1 MQAKRFFALFIVLLM
16 ALSIVVF
23 FYHLDRTSRESGVRE
38 FYVGVTF
45 SSNTTAEARLLIDRV
60 KNYTNLLIVQS
71 GPVSK
76 NEPILN
82 EICDYA
88 ANAGL
93 NIIVYFG
100 SLDRPWQPTW
110 IDTAR
115 QRWGNQFLGV
125 YFFDEPAGI
134 ILDYEFP
141 SGGPLDPYYE
151 AFLLNS
157 PKNYEGMADFFV
169 NGWQAMPEM
178 HTIKSGPIP
187 PVTFTSDYV
196 LYWFDYLAGYDVMLA
211 QFGWNHSRV
220 QDIALV
226 RGAANVQNKSWGV
239 IITWTF
245 DDPPYLEGGNELY
258 QDMLMA
264 YENGAEYIAV
274 FNYPKINDYGILKQ
288 EHFEA
293 LERFWHEI
301 QTNSHC
307 NPNSAHTVL
316 VLPKNYGWGM
326 RNPNDT
332 IWGLWGA
339 DENSLQIWNVSRT
352 LLTRYAPYIDIV
364 YEDAR
369 FSLKDKYSKIYY
381 WNSTL

>member
-1 MQAKRFFALFIVLLM
+1 MRAKQLFVLLIVLLIT
-16 ALSIVVF
+16 LSLGVF
-23 FYHLDRTSRESGVRE
+23 FGLPDRTSRESGVRE
-38 FYVGVTF
+38 LYVGVTF
-45 SSNTTAEARLLIDRV
+45 SSNTTAEARLLVDRV
-60 KNYTNLLIVQS
+60 KHYTNLLIVQS

-76 NEPILN
+76 NETALN
-82 EICDYA
+82 EICNYA
-88 ANAGL
+88 VNAGL
-93 NIIVYFG
+93 NIIVYIG
-100 SLDRPWQPTW
+100 SLDRPWHLSW

-115 QRWGNQFLGV
+115 QRLGNQFLGI
-125 YFFDEPAGI
+125 YFFDEPAGSL
-134 ILDYEFP
+134 LDHEFP
-141 SGGPLDPYYE
+141 SGGPRDQQYE
-151 AFLLNS
+151 AFLLN
-157 PKNYEGMADFFV
+157 PPENYEEMANFFI
-169 NGWQAMPEM
+169 NSWQTMPGL
-178 HTIKSGPIP
+178 HTVKTRPVP
-187 PVTFTSDYV
+187 PVTFTSDYA

-226 RGAANVQNKSWGV
+226 RGAAKVQNKSWGV

-245 DDPPYLEGGNELY
+245 DNPPYLEGGNDLY
-258 QDMLMA
+258 QDMLLA
-264 YENGAEYIAV
+264 YENGAKYISV

-293 LERFWHEI
+293 LERFWHKI
-301 QTNSHC
+301 QTDSHHT
-307 NPNSAHTVL
+307 PNSAHTVL
-316 VLPKNYGWGM
+316 VLPRNYGWGM

-339 DENSLQIWNVSRT
+339 DENSPQIWNVSRT